1 MEEFLAKIFIECMIE
16 NYRFFSERDLK
27 ELLKSQRL
35 NEDYAKHL
43 NKLTK
48 KYIGKS
54 NLNNYQFSNNIW
66 KPQNMLCYHPEIKEI
81 IKDLQLHLEVENS
94 LDSFEN
100 TSCDVIQ
107 KINNYLFV
115 CELTAI

>member
-1 MEEFLAKIFIECMIE
+1 MGYGGFGGRRLQ
-16 NYRFFSERDLK
+16 LK
-27 ELLKSQRL
+27 EKNELICNIIIDTKTFLLMEHKRL
-35 NEDYAKHL
+35 CH
-43 NKLTK
+43 
-48 KYIGKS
+48 
-54 NLNNYQFSNNIW
+54 
-66 KPQNMLCYHPEIKEI
+66 MLRYHPEIREI

-107 KINNYLFV
+107 KINNYIFV

>member
-1 MEEFLAKIFIECMIE
+1 MIE
-16 NYRFFSERDLK
+16 NYRFFSEEDLK

-48 KYIGKS
+48 KYISKS
-54 NLNNYQFSNNIW
+54 NLNNYQYSNNIW
-66 KPQNMLCYHPEIKEI
+66 KPQNMLRYHPEIKI
-81 IKDLQLHLEVENS
+81 IIRDLQLHLEVENS
-94 LDSFEN
+94 LDSFED

-107 KINNYLFV
+107 KINNYIFV